1 MSKRNITI
9 GFIVMVVI
17 NLVLITMIVLH
28 ASGHDRWKGP
38 SPHMLVRQLDLNE
51 TQQVQFE
58 GLREDH
64 FGVVEPKMKR
74 IRELKKALMNT
85 EDRNE
90 ALRLTSDIGKLE
102 GEIDY
107 LTFEHFTKVR
117 AMCTP
122 EQQQKMDE
130 IKKRISEKM
139 SEKTHR
145 KHSSRPHR

>member
-9 GFIVMVVI
+9 GLIVMVVI
-17 NLVLITMIVLH
+17 NLALITMIILH
-28 ASGHDRWKGP
+28 ANGHDRWKGP
-38 SPHMLVRQLDLNE
+38 SPHMLVRQLDLDE

-58 GLREDH
+58 GLKEDH
-64 FGVVEPKMKR
+64 FTVVNPKMKK

-85 EDRNE
+85 ADRDE
-90 ALRLTSDIGKLE
+90 ALQLTSDIGKLE

-130 IKKRISEKM
+130 IKKQISERV
-139 SEKTHR
+139 SERNHR
-145 KHSSRPHR
+145 NHGSRPHR